1 MWQGQPMEIRQDTDG
16 STLPAIASASRALVF
31 LTVPWSSPERK
42 ARQAFRVAAEKLA
55 AVHPALGVEFFS
67 LDEDSDWCQKWLATV
82 GHPQLGTGYP
92 IGSGSM
98 LWFEQGNV
106 VLVEIGGAGLQSGD
120 VIARSMRLWK

>member
-16 STLPAIASASRALVF
+16 STLPTIASARRALVF
-31 LTVPWSSPERK
+31 LTVPWSSPERN
-42 ARQAFRVAAEKLA
+42 ARHAFHVAAERIA
-55 AVHPALGVEFFS
+55 AEHPALGVEFFS

-106 VLVEIGGAGLQSGD
+106 VLIEIGGAGLQSSD
-120 VIARSMRLWK
+120 IVSRSIRLWT